1 MIGVF
6 KIFTLHTPAVFS
18 LAVSWICGFTVAM
31 IFLFDEPAVK
41 FLDSMQVV
49 TINVFYI
56 TITIIFWS
64 AVGLYFCPSEWKSY
78 RLAKYG
84 FLMLMANMVDYLT
97 AMSVYFT
104 YHYSL
109 KSTSAQIFGCCIA
122 VTIINLFTLL
132 FVISMYNM
140 IILNEKVYEHMKVM
154 ENKTKDSTD

>member
-1 MIGVF
+1 MNGVL

-18 LAVSWICGFTVAM
+18 WAVSWICGFTTAM
-31 IFLFDEPAVK
+31 IFLFDEPPVK
-41 FLDSMQVV
+41 FLDSMQIV

-56 TITIIFWS
+56 TIIIVFWS

-84 FLMLMANMVDYLT
+84 FLMLMVNMVDYLS

-109 KSTSAQIFGCCIA
+109 KSTSAQIFGCYIA
-122 VTIINLFTLL
+122 VTIVNLFLLL
-132 FVISMYNM
+132 FVLGMYNM
-140 IILNEKVYEHMKVM
+140 IILNEKVYEHMKAV
-154 ENKTKDSTD
+154 ENKAKVSTD